1 MARILGQLSK
11 AATGTTPAPST
22 STGSARVLGKIGG
35 LPNTLFTPPPA
46 PAPTPTIG
54 GSIMG
59 AVKGVGN
66 FLTSSEQ
73 GLGSG
78 LAGAASQILPKSMTG
93 QSDID
98 KASQDSLNS
107 MQSLANTI
115 KLRKS
120 QGQDTSRLQSV
131 LQEDMNSAPTTL
143 TDLYP
148 GLKKT
153 NWEVVGDAAGTLA
166 DILTAGTY
174 GLAAKGMKAGELGLK
189 VAKPTVIAA
198 GEKGLKAGGDLI
210 KSGAKLIPDLTK
222 KSVLGKDA
230 IKTLGQIGDSEAQ
243 KFAKGK
249 TFSEVVNGTQ
259 KAIDK
264 FVSKS
269 KTSLQKVKEAIPH
282 IQVDPKK
289 VIDKLNEG
297 IMSSIENS
305 QVYKGMEKDATLFK
319 NPTELIN
326 SGLMN
331 ADEAK
336 KVQGI
341 VDAVKNWKD
350 TSARGILNLKE
361 KLAPFYKEGL
371 DNSNRVL
378 SRVQNGLKDL
388 VGEVYPKIKPALAKA
403 SSNIEKAEEFSRNL
417 IGRDMIS
424 GESKLISIAKN
435 LKNPAANAEKIGL
448 LNDLKKFTG
457 HDVVPEL
464 KGYANYLELLD
475 KHFPSKIGT
484 IAKAAG
490 TRLGITGG
498 IAAGLGEL
506 KNITGL

>member
-1 MARILGQLSK
+1 MARILGQLTK
-11 AATGTTPAPST
+11 TATGTNPAI
-22 STGSARVLGKIGG
+22 GDARVLGQVGQNPTTPKTAHYGVNDQIFKTEQTIKQMKAQGQNTSHLEAILARVKQSEG
-35 LPNTLFTPPPA
+35 LNNPTQANIA
-46 PAPTPTIG
+46 PATTQ
-54 GSIMG
+54 ST
-59 AVKGVGN
+59 ASALSSVAGVGID
-66 FLTSSEQ
+66 L
-73 GLGSG
+73 LSG
-78 LAGAASQILPKSMTG
+78 
-93 QSDID
+93 
-98 KASQDSLNS
+98 
-107 MQSLANTI
+107 
-115 KLRKS
+115 
-120 QGQDTSRLQSV
+120 
-131 LQEDMNSAPTTL
+131 
-143 TDLYP
+143 
-148 GLKKT
+148 
-153 NWEVVGDAAGTLA
+153 
-166 DILTAGTY
+166 GTY
-174 GLAAKGMKAGELGLK
+174 GTATKGMTTGKLALNA
-189 VAKPTVIAA
+189 AKPTVIAA
-198 GEKGLKAGGDLI
+198 GEKGLKAGGEAV
-210 KSGAKLIPDLTK
+210 GDLTK

-259 KAIDK
+259 KAIDE

-341 VDAVKNWKD
+341 VGAVKNWKD

-388 VGEVYPKIKPALAKA
+388 VGEVYPEIKPALAKA
-403 SSNIEKAEEFSRNL
+403 SSDIDKAEEFSRNL
-417 IGRDMIS
+417 IGRDTIS
-424 GESKLISIAKN
+424 GESKLQSIAKN

-457 HDVVPEL
+457 HDVIPEL

-475 KHFPSKIGT
+475 KDFPSKIGT
-484 IAKAAG
+484 IAKAASI
-490 TRLGITGG
+490 RLGITGG
-498 IAAGLGEL
+498 IVAGLGEL